1 VGNVRTYVGTS
12 NVENT
17 TAFLA
22 IFATPPNNPDE
33 SWIPLQASDRDI
45 FYSIGSTNWPCLK
58 GRNGI
63 FGLTD
68 ISFVGNW
75 ELPGGRSPS
84 GAEIQE
90 HFGLP
95 TPEPGFVYFVN
106 NRERDVMSWNAGRWH
121 DSGSFVGE
129 YLKPNYKNL
138 ITGYDFDTRQKQDWV
153 KVVATKTETARIGYY
168 KQNRLESIPGLISI
182 DWMEYEY
189 QLIKG
194 DLFYINLID
203 CVFGTLYPLSGSS
216 LMPLLANAITTVG
229 YHPVSNYFPAS
240 ITGLFS
246 EWESLRAAAPPP
258 AGSTAT
264 PGAVYTIETI
274 TTTAG
279 GTTLRSAVAN
289 NDAWKNSPQQLQDI
303 GYSVN
308 HPMFRVD
315 SPRSYRWHLSPQL
328 DGSIGD
334 LTMDSPRTI
343 EIHAALNAS
352 KYSEKDPETDELVAV
367 NLSVLIEKIAAL
379 LGHRPEPNNTHDID
393 KEKEQVR
400 RLMSGDAAAKEQD
413 YGGNY
418 FGKKGMLMRRV
429 PNVFDKAGAAQ
440 PGGVVAV
447 HDIPQMLAEIMD
459 GLNIAL
465 GVQQSGAI
473 AIKTADQTLRYPN
486 QLELLTDLLRTAN
499 STYQLAQ
506 KGYIT
511 SLVGQLETKEI
522 IGGLGLPTVIRSANV
537 VIDNKL
543 QQLPYVGISPQASL
557 ARKID
562 TGTYNTGVVLGQLI

>member
-45 FYSIGSTNWPCLK
+45 FYTIGSTNWPCL
-58 GRNGI
+58 RARDGI
-63 FGLTD
+63 FGRVD
-68 ISFVGNW
+68 VSFIGNW
-75 ELPGGRSPS
+75 ELPGSGSPS
-84 GAEIQE
+84 QAEIQE
-90 HFGLP
+90 HFSLP
-95 TPEPGFVYFVN
+95 DPESGFYYFAN
-106 NRERDVMSWNAGRWH
+106 RRERTIMSWNAGRWH

-138 ITGYDFDTRQKQDWV
+138 ITGYDFDTRQKQDSV
-153 KVVATKTETARIGYY
+153 KVVATKTDIARIGYY
-168 KQNRLESIPGLISI
+168 KRNKLETLPDLTSI
-182 DWMEYEY
+182 DWVEYEY
-189 QLIKG
+189 QLEAGKAVTI
-194 DLFYINLID
+194 DLMD
-203 CVFGTLYPLSGSS
+203 CVFGTLYFFGQSS
-216 LMPLLANAITTVG
+216 LEQLLINAVTPAG
-229 YHPVSNYFPAS
+229 HHPVLNYLPQS
-240 ITGLFS
+240 IPSLMA
-246 EWESLRAAAPPP
+246 EWELLRAAAPPP

-289 NDAWKNSPQQLQDI
+289 NDVWKNSPQQLQDI

-308 HPMFRVD
+308 HPMFRAD
-315 SPRSYRWHLSPQL
+315 SPRSYQWHLSPQL

-400 RLMSGDAAAKEQD
+400 RLMSGDAAPKEQD

-511 SLVGQLETKEI
+511 SLVGQLEGKEI
-522 IGGLGLPTVIRSANV
+522 IGGLGLPTVIRSTNV
-537 VIDNKL
+537 VLDNKL
-543 QQLPYVGISPQASL
+543 KQLPYVGINPQSSL